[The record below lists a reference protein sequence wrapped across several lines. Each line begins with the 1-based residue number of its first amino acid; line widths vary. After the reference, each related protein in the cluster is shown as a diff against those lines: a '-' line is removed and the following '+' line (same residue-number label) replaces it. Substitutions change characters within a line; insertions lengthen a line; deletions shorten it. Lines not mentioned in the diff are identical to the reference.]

1 VVLAKR
7 TTVHDL
13 TWDGVGVG
21 VSDPSATVLSLAV
34 LRHETLRVYCI
45 ESLGGVLEYM
55 QEKRRPPVIQ
65 KD

>member
-1 VVLAKR
+1 MVLAKR
-7 TTVHDL
+7 TAVHYL
-13 TWDGVGVG
+13 TWDGVSVGVG
-21 VSDPSATVLSLAV
+21 DLSATVLS
-34 LRHETLRVYCI
+34 HETLRAYCI